1 MQGVAIVQFFER
13 HVAELE
19 QQLRM
24 GDQRELFQNTI
35 LLRQGEM
42 NVVESQYSRHEE
54 RTLLEDRQRNVREG

>member
-1 MQGVAIVQFFER
+1 MQGVAIVRFFER

-24 GDQRELFQNTI
+24 GDQRGLFQNTI

-42 NVVESQYSRHEE
+42 KEVESQYSHHEE
-54 RTLLEDRQRNVREG
+54 RTLLEDRERNVRER